1 MRKKLKIYLTIPLFI
16 LGSCSIA
23 GSWVYERA
31 DGYLA
36 EYFKEYAN
44 FYEEQKNEIDKVTE
58 SYVNW
63 FTRNELPIIKT
74 ILVKM
79 KDINNNNAESL
90 INEAYLNG
98 QGLFERSN
106 KYFEKSFVEFSKTL
120 TDLQVYEIKN
130 HFDEIQIER
139 EESRKKEKS
148 YSEEVFENFS
158 SGFRRLNI
166 KLTNAQKD
174 FAKENI
180 KELKNTRPGWSFF
193 QEKWVEELIEI
204 LKKRNDKDFEKN
216 ITSHLRSFENLGDE
230 EFQLKRKN
238 NEQVTIKIISGIFSS
253 ASKKQIKGMNRRIE
267 SYIASIDRILSNRS
281 LDLRVFRVEYRP
293 LYHDNKRL

>member
-1 MRKKLKIYLTIPLFI
+1 MRKKLEIYLTISLFI

-44 FYEEQKNEIDKVTE
+44 FSEEQENEIDKVTE

-63 FTRNELPIIKT
+63 FTLNELPIIKT
-74 ILVKM
+74 ILVNM

-120 TDLQVYEIKN
+120 TDLQVDEIKN

-204 LKKRNDKDFEKN
+204 LKKRNDKGFEKN

-238 NEQVTIKIISGIFSS
+238 NEQVTIKIISGILSS
-253 ASKKQIKGMNRRIE
+253 ASEKQIKGMNRRIE
-267 SYIASIDRILSNRS
+267 TYIASIDRILSNRS
-281 LDLRVFRVEYRP
+281 LD
-293 LYHDNKRL
+293 

>member
-1 MRKKLKIYLTIPLFI
+1 MRKKLKIYLTISLFI

-44 FYEEQKNEIDKVTE
+44 FSEEQENEIDKVTE

-63 FTRNELPIIKT
+63 FTLNELPIIKT
-74 ILVKM
+74 ILVNM
-79 KDINNNNAESL
+79 KNINNNNAESL

-120 TDLQVYEIKN
+120 TDLQVDEIKN

-253 ASKKQIKGMNRRIE
+253 ASEKQIKGMNRRIE
-267 SYIASIDRILSNRS
+267 TYIASIDRILSNRS
-281 LDLRVFRVEYRP
+281 LD
-293 LYHDNKRL
+293 

>member
-1 MRKKLKIYLTIPLFI
+1 MRIKLKIYLTISLFI

-36 EYFKEYAN
+36 GYFKEYAS
-44 FYEEQKNEIDKVTE
+44 FSKEQENEIDKVTE

-90 INEAYLNG
+90 INEIYLNG

-106 KYFEKSFVEFSKTL
+106 KYFEKSVVEFSKTL
-120 TDLQVYEIKN
+120 TDLQVDEIKN
-130 HFDEIQIER
+130 YFDEIQIER

-158 SGFRRLNI
+158 SSFRRLNI

-180 KELKNTRPGWSFF
+180 KELKNTRPRWSFF

-253 ASKKQIKGMNRRIE
+253 ASEKQIKGMNRRIE
-267 SYIASIDRILSNRS
+267 TYIASIDRILSNRS
-281 LDLRVFRVEYRP
+281 LD
-293 LYHDNKRL
+293 

>member
-1 MRKKLKIYLTIPLFI
+1 MSKKFKIYLITSLFT

-36 EYFKEYAN
+36 KYFKEYAN
-44 FYEEQKNEIDKVTE
+44 FSDEQESEIDKVTA

-63 FTRNELPIIKT
+63 FTQNELPVIRA
-74 ILVKM
+74 ILVKI
-79 KDINNNNAESL
+79 KGINNNNAETL
-90 INEAYLNG
+90 INETYISG

-106 KYFEKSFVEFSKTL
+106 EFFEKSFVKFSKTL
-120 TDLQVYEIKN
+120 TDRQVDEIRN
-130 HFDEIQIER
+130 HFDEIQFER

-148 YSEEVFENFS
+148 YSEEVFENFNS
-158 SGFRRLNI
+158 SFRRLNL

-174 FAKENI
+174 YAKKNI
-180 KELKNTRPGWSFF
+180 NELKNARSGWSFY

-230 EFQLKRKN
+230 EFQLTRKN

-253 ASKKQIKGMNRRIE
+253 ASEKQIRGMNRRIE
-267 SYIASIDRILSNRS
+267 TYIASIDRILSNRS
-281 LDLRVFRVEYRP
+281 LD
-293 LYHDNKRL
+293 

>member
-1 MRKKLKIYLTIPLFI
+1 MSKKFKIYLITSLFT

-36 EYFKEYAN
+36 KYFKEYADFSN
-44 FYEEQKNEIDKVTE
+44 EQESEIDKVTA

-63 FTRNELPIIKT
+63 FTQNELPVIRA
-74 ILVKM
+74 ILVKI
-79 KDINNNNAESL
+79 KGINNNNAETL
-90 INEAYLNG
+90 INETYLSG

-106 KYFEKSFVEFSKTL
+106 KFFEKSFVKFSKTL
-120 TDLQVYEIKN
+120 TDRQVDEIRN
-130 HFDEIQIER
+130 HFDEIQFER

-148 YSEEVFENFS
+148 YSEEVFENFNS
-158 SGFRRLNI
+158 SFRRLNL

-174 FAKENI
+174 YIKENI
-180 KELKNTRPGWSFF
+180 KELKNARSGWSFY

-204 LKKRNDKDFEKN
+204 LKKRNDKDFEEN

-230 EFQLKRKN
+230 EFQLTRKN
-238 NEQVTIKIISGIFSS
+238 NEQATIKIISGIFSS
-253 ASKKQIKGMNRRIE
+253 ASEKQIRGMSRRIE
-267 SYIASIDRILSNRS
+267 TYIASIDRILSNRS
-281 LDLRVFRVEYRP
+281 LD
-293 LYHDNKRL
+293 

>member
-1 MRKKLKIYLTIPLFI
+1 MRKKLKIYLTISLFI

-36 EYFKEYAN
+36 GYFKEYAS
-44 FYEEQKNEIDKVTE
+44 FSKEQENEIDKVTE

-63 FTRNELPIIKT
+63 FTLNELPIIKT
-74 ILVKM
+74 ILVNM

-120 TDLQVYEIKN
+120 TDLQVDEIKN

-253 ASKKQIKGMNRRIE
+253 ASEKQIKGMNRRIE
-267 SYIASIDRILSNRS
+267 TYIASIDRILSNRS
-281 LDLRVFRVEYRP
+281 LD
-293 LYHDNKRL
+293 

>member
-1 MRKKLKIYLTIPLFI
+1 MRKKLKIYLTISLFI

-44 FYEEQKNEIDKVTE
+44 FSEEQENEIDKVTE

-63 FTRNELPIIKT
+63 FTLNELPIIKT
-74 ILVKM
+74 ILVNM
-79 KDINNNNAESL
+79 KDINNKNAESL

-120 TDLQVYEIKN
+120 TDLQIDEIKN

-253 ASKKQIKGMNRRIE
+253 ASEKQIKGMNRRIE
-267 SYIASIDRILSNRS
+267 TYIASIDRILSNRS
-281 LDLRVFRVEYRP
+281 LD
-293 LYHDNKRL
+293 

>member
-1 MRKKLKIYLTIPLFI
+1 MSKKFKIYLITSLFT

-36 EYFKEYAN
+36 KYFKEYAD
-44 FYEEQKNEIDKVTE
+44 FSDEQESEIDKVTA

-63 FTRNELPIIKT
+63 FTQNELPVIRA
-74 ILVKM
+74 ILVKI
-79 KDINNNNAESL
+79 KGINNNNAEAL
-90 INEAYLNG
+90 INETYLSG

-106 KYFEKSFVEFSKTL
+106 KFFEKSFVKFSKTL
-120 TDLQVYEIKN
+120 TDRQVDEIRN
-130 HFDEIQIER
+130 HFDEIQFER

-148 YSEEVFENFS
+148 YSEEVFENFNS
-158 SGFRRLNI
+158 SFRRLNL

-174 FAKENI
+174 YVKENI
-180 KELKNTRPGWSFF
+180 KELKNARSGWSFY

-230 EFQLKRKN
+230 EFQLTRKN

-253 ASKKQIKGMNRRIE
+253 ASEKQIRGMNRRIE
-267 SYIASIDRILSNRS
+267 TYIASIDRILSNRS
-281 LDLRVFRVEYRP
+281 LD
-293 LYHDNKRL
+293 

>member
-1 MRKKLKIYLTIPLFI
+1 MRKKLKIYLTISLFI

-44 FYEEQKNEIDKVTE
+44 FSEEQKNEIDKVTE

-63 FTRNELPIIKT
+63 FTLNELPIIKT
-74 ILVKM
+74 ILVNM

-120 TDLQVYEIKN
+120 TDLQVDEIKN

-180 KELKNTRPGWSFF
+180 KELNNTRPGWSFF

-216 ITSHLRSFENLGDE
+216 ITSHLRSFENLGDV

-238 NEQVTIKIISGIFSS
+238 NEQVTIKIISGILSS
-253 ASKKQIKGMNRRIE
+253 ASEKQIKGMNRRIE
-267 SYIASIDRILSNRS
+267 TYIASIDRILSNRS
-281 LDLRVFRVEYRP
+281 LD
-293 LYHDNKRL
+293 

>member
-1 MRKKLKIYLTIPLFI
+1 MRKKLKIYLTISLFI

-44 FYEEQKNEIDKVTE
+44 FSEEQKNEIDKVTE

-63 FTRNELPIIKT
+63 FTLNELPIIRT
-74 ILVKM
+74 ILVNM

-90 INEAYLNG
+90 INEAYLKG

-120 TDLQVYEIKN
+120 TDLQVDEIKN

-253 ASKKQIKGMNRRIE
+253 ASEKQIKGMNRRIE
-267 SYIASIDRILSNRS
+267 TYIASIDRILSNRS
-281 LDLRVFRVEYRP
+281 LD
-293 LYHDNKRL
+293 

>member
-1 MRKKLKIYLTIPLFI
+1 MSKKFKIYLITLLFT

-36 EYFKEYAN
+36 KYFKEYAN
-44 FYEEQKNEIDKVTE
+44 FSNEQESEIDKVTE

-63 FTRNELPIIKT
+63 FTQNELPVIRA
-74 ILVKM
+74 ILVKI
-79 KDINNNNAESL
+79 KGINNNNAENL
-90 INEAYLNG
+90 INETYLSG
-98 QGLFERSN
+98 QGLFKRSN
-106 KYFEKSFVEFSKTL
+106 KFFEKSFVKFSKTL
-120 TDLQVYEIKN
+120 TDLQVDEIKN
-130 HFDEIQIER
+130 HFDEIQLKR

-148 YSEEVFENFS
+148 YSEEVFENFT
-158 SGFRRLNI
+158 SGFKRLNL

-174 FAKENI
+174 YIKENI
-180 KELKNTRPGWSFF
+180 KELKNARSGWSFY

-204 LKKRNDKDFEKN
+204 LKKRNDKDFEEN

-230 EFQLKRKN
+230 EFQLTRKN

-253 ASKKQIKGMNRRIE
+253 ASEKQIRGMNRKTE
-267 SYIASIDRILSNRS
+267 TYIASIDRILSNRS
-281 LDLRVFRVEYRP
+281 LD
-293 LYHDNKRL
+293 

>member
-1 MRKKLKIYLTIPLFI
+1 MRKKLKIYLTISLFI

-44 FYEEQKNEIDKVTE
+44 FSEEQKNEIDKVTE

-63 FTRNELPIIKT
+63 FTLNELPIIKT
-74 ILVKM
+74 ILVNM

-120 TDLQVYEIKN
+120 TDLQVDEIKN

-148 YSEEVFENFS
+148 YSEKVFENFS

-204 LKKRNDKDFEKN
+204 LKKRNDKGFEKN

-253 ASKKQIKGMNRRIE
+253 ASEKQIKGMNRRIE
-267 SYIASIDRILSNRS
+267 TYIASIDRILSNRS
-281 LDLRVFRVEYRP
+281 LD
-293 LYHDNKRL
+293 